1 MKLNKESCRIFY
13 GQISRKAMD
22 EKNGGG
28 GSEKRGKQR
37 WFLILSPPLRVILG
51 HKSYSVGR
59 GSILATPAGN
69 DFPNLSVLYHDVG
82 SGFDFLPYA
91 NWLPFWSLFI
101 AQTAANLAAMR
112 DKFDVQGN
120 VIQNQRNEALSARWA
135 RPFLASSRI
144 YDTFCPFRGS
154 IFSKLL
160 HLWRIINLQSTKIE
174 IERIF
179 NNFHFSFWHNWG
191 RYK

>member
-1 MKLNKESCRIFY
+1 
-13 GQISRKAMD
+13 MD

-37 WFLILSPPLRVILG
+37 WFLILSPPLRVFILG

-91 NWLPFWSLFI
+91 N
-101 AQTAANLAAMR
+101 
-112 DKFDVQGN
+112 
-120 VIQNQRNEALSARWA
+120 
-135 RPFLASSRI
+135 
-144 YDTFCPFRGS
+144 
-154 IFSKLL
+154 
-160 HLWRIINLQSTKIE
+160 
-174 IERIF
+174 
-179 NNFHFSFWHNWG
+179 
-191 RYK
+191 

>member
-1 MKLNKESCRIFY
+1 MSNILWTN
-13 GQISRKAMD
+13 
-22 EKNGGG
+22 
-28 GSEKRGKQR
+28 SEKGDGWKKWGRRKWKKGKQR

-69 DFPNLSVLYHDVG
+69 DFPNLSALYHDVG

-101 AQTAANLAAMR
+101 ARTAANLAAMR

-120 VIQNQRNEALSARWA
+120 VIQNQRNEPLSA
-135 RPFLASSRI
+135 PFLASSRI
-144 YDTFCPFRGS
+144 YDTFCTF
-154 IFSKLL
+154 
-160 HLWRIINLQSTKIE
+160 WIINLQSTKFKIE
-174 IERIF
+174 GIF
-179 NNFHFSFWHNWG
+179 LFGTIRGDINKF
-191 RYK
+191 

>member
-1 MKLNKESCRIFY
+1 MKLNKESCQIFY
-13 GQISRKAMD
+13 GQIPRKAMD

-69 DFPNLSVLYHDVG
+69 DFPNLSALYHDVG

-101 AQTAANLAAMR
+101 ARTAANLAAMR

-120 VIQNQRNEALSARWA
+120 VIQNQRNEALSA
-135 RPFLASSRI
+135 PFLASSRI
-144 YDTFCPFRGS
+144 YDTFCTF
-154 IFSKLL
+154 
-160 HLWRIINLQSTKIE
+160 WIINLQNTKFKIE
-174 IERIF
+174 GIF
-179 NNFHFSFWHNWG
+179 LFGTIRGDINKF
-191 RYK
+191 